1 MPPNLVGLLLGVG
14 FLGVGAFMFGRGGV
28 ELVGVA
34 RALGGQISSV
44 ADLPGRS
51 GPVLVDGT
59 ARKATASV
67 TAPFSETRCLA
78 YEYET
83 RERAGPDDDW
93 TTLSAGQKAV
103 PFAVD
108 DGTGRVRVEPES
120 ATFRLSEEYR
130 DVGPG
135 EDPPDRVAQYLATT
149 EDVDA
154 RRRTMDVSVNEPDA
168 DRRQRFVERR
178 LEAGEDVS
186 VYGESV
192 PKRLNRA
199 GEGLVD
205 AVLRAGAAMPLV
217 VVAGDRD
224 APSVWWV
231 ARAPILRVVGGAAL
245 LAVAGWLVATSL

>member
-1 MPPNLVGLLLGVG
+1 MPPDLVGLLLGVG
-14 FLGVGAFMFGRGGV
+14 FLGVGAYMFGRGGV
-28 ELVGVA
+28 ELVAVA
-34 RALGGQISSV
+34 RALGGRASSV
-44 ADLPGRS
+44 VDLPGRS
-51 GPVLVDGT
+51 GPVLVDGV

-67 TAPFSETRCLA
+67 TAPFSETRCHA

-83 RERAGPDDDW
+83 RERAGPEDDW
-93 TTLSAGQKAV
+93 TTLSEGQKAV

-130 DVGPG
+130 DVEPG
-135 EDPPDRVAQYLATT
+135 EEPPARVSQYLATT

-154 RRRTMDVSVNEPDA
+154 RRRTMDVSVQEPDA
-168 DRRQRFVERR
+168 SRRQRFVERR
-178 LEAGEDVS
+178 LEAGDDVA

-217 VVAGDRD
+217 VVAGERD
-224 APSVWWV
+224 PPATWWV
-231 ARAPILRVVGGAAL
+231 ARAPVLRVLGGAAL
-245 LAVAGWLVATSL
+245 LVVAWWLVTTSL